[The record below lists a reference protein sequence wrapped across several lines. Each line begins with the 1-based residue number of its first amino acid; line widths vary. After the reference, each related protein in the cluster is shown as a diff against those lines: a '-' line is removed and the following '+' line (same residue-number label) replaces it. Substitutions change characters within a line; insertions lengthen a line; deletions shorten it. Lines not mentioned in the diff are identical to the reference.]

1 MISCIL
7 VSSVTINEFFKSII
21 LDVVRVALFHLLNTI
36 FFLESS
42 QSVSLNVLLHV
53 YKLKWPEQVA
63 TFDFKAGRIPPFY

>member
-7 VSSVTINEFFKSII
+7 VSSVTVNESFKSII
-21 LDVVRVALFHLLNTI
+21 LDEVLLFHLLNTI

-53 YKLKWPEQVA
+53 YKFKWSEQVA
-63 TFDFKAGRIPPFY
+63 TFDFKAGRIPLFY